1 MPGCQ
6 FYFHMTQSTS
16 TKAESGIGPHL
27 ALICVQALF
36 GTWPIA
42 GKIVLRSLSPIGLV
56 AFRIFGAALA
66 LLGLTWLL
74 GFNRIETR
82 REYAQLAL
90 YSLVGV
96 VLNQLLF
103 VKGLAMTTVI
113 NATLISSTIPIFT
126 LLVGVAL
133 GKEFLST
140 RKVVG
145 IALAAAGVIYLVNPA
160 QADLS
165 RDSLVGDGLLLVNSL
180 CYGAY
185 IALTKDMVRK
195 YGALTV
201 ITWVFLLGNVVT
213 LPLAVWQVAPG
224 TIVQMSGVAWACLA
238 YVILF
243 PTVGAYFLNGWALTR
258 VDPSVVAIYIYL
270 QPLFAFALAPL
281 ILGEWWNSRAWL
293 AMAFIF
299 AGVFVVTWRRRAVPA
314 RM

>member
-1 MPGCQ
+1 
-6 FYFHMTQSTS
+6 MTQPTS
-16 TKAESGIGPHL
+16 TKIETRIGPHL
-27 ALICVQALF
+27 ALIAVQALF

-66 LLGLTWLL
+66 LIGLTWLL
-74 GFNRIETR
+74 GFKRIESR
-82 REYAQLAL
+82 REYGQLAL
-90 YSLVGV
+90 YSLIGV

-126 LLVGVAL
+126 LIVGVAL
-133 GKEFLST
+133 GKEFITT

-160 QADLS
+160 QADMS

-185 IALTKDMVRK
+185 IALTKDLVRK

-224 TIVQMSGVAWACLA
+224 TIVQMSGLTWVCLA

-243 PTVGAYFLNGWALTR
+243 PTVTAYFLNGWALTR

-293 AMAFIF
+293 AMALIF
-299 AGVFVVTWRRRAVPA
+299 AGVFVVNRRRRLVPVA
-314 RM
+314 A